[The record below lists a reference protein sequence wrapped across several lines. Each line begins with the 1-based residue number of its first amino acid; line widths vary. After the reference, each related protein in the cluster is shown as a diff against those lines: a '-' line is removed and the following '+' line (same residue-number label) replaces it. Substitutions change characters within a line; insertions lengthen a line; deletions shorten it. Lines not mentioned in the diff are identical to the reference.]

1 MPVRVRPR
9 APIQKM
15 SRLNIENIEAIV
27 MDFDGVLTDNYVYLS
42 EDGLEMVRC
51 NRSDGMAIKALREKG
66 LKLFILS
73 SEENKVVK
81 TRADKLS
88 IRAIY
93 GIQNKL
99 SALKELSI
107 EESFNLSSTL
117 YVGNDVNDLNCM
129 KACKFSACPIDSH
142 QSIKKISTLKLKSKG
157 GGGVIRELTEEILN
171 VHIFNTLYNH

>member
-51 NRSDGMAIKALREKG
+51 NRSDGMAIKALKEKG

-81 TRADKLS
+81 SRADKLS

-93 GIQNKL
+93 GIKEKL
-99 SALKELSI
+99 SVLKELSI

-129 KACKFSACPIDSH
+129 KACNFSACPIDSH
-142 QSIKKISTLKLKSKG
+142 QSIKKISTLQLKSKG
-157 GGGVIRELTEEILN
+157 GEGVIRELAEEILN